1 MSSISAKT
9 SSSTIWKKIQAIQH
23 KRTLRSIVLKVNGST
38 ISQPG
43 EVADIL
49 ANEYSQRSNGV
60 SADESF
66 KEHKKREEKNMISF
80 PHTEPRK
87 IYNKPFVMEEL
98 LFALKSSSKAPGPDN
113 IVAGKQATI
122 SIYQMVH

>member
-1 MSSISAKT
+1 M
-9 SSSTIWKKIQAIQH
+9 
-23 KRTLRSIVLKVNGST
+23 KVNGST

-43 EVADIL
+43 EVAEIL

-66 KEHKKREEKNMISF
+66 NVHKKMEEKNMISF

-98 LFALKSSSKAPGPDN
+98 LFALEKSSSKAPGRDN
-113 IVAGKQATI
+113 IPTI
-122 SIYQMVH
+122 FIKEVPLIKLTKLLGFYNFIWENGFPHQW